1 MTRDEIETFLMAE
14 FPQVF
19 STHEIAVVEAA
30 AGRAA
35 ITLRPGEV
43 HLRPGAV
50 ISGPT
55 IMMLADAAAY
65 VALLS
70 LGPAAKMAVTTNL
83 NMSFLRAGRLGGE
96 IVQSAEV
103 LKPGRRLSVI
113 LAETRDGAG
122 NILAHATMTYAMPE
136 AATPR

>member
-1 MTRDEIETFLMAE
+1 MTRGEIEAFLLEE

-19 STHEIAVVEAA
+19 ATHAIVVAGAEAGQA
-30 AGRAA
+30 RL
-35 ITLRPGEV
+35 TLRPTDV

-70 LGPAAKMAVTTNL
+70 LGPAAQMAVTTNL

-96 IVQSAEV
+96 IVQTAEV
-103 LKPGRRLSVI
+103 IKKGRRLAVI
-113 LAETRDGAG
+113 LGETLDGESAL
-122 NILAHATMTYAMPE
+122 LAHATMTYAMPDP
-136 AATPR
+136 AAG